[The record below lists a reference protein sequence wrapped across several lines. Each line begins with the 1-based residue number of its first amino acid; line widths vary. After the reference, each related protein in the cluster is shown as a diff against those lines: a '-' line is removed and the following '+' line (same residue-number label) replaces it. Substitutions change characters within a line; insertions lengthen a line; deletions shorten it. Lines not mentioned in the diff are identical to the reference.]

1 MANASNSNSNSNSN
15 NNPTLPI
22 SLDPDAVEDLI
33 YFSRTGELEGL
44 RDLISALCRTHS
56 CSPAVILASAINV
69 DADGLGSQST
79 LLHYPAANGNL
90 EVVEYLISLIN
101 SNETGSK
108 IAETSM
114 SSEMDNQQKEQ
125 QQRLTSSTSSLINRQ
140 NVSGNTPLH
149 WAAINGHLEVVKALV
164 AAGADPSIVNAAGRD
179 AVVESECSANK
190 GAEECANWLL
200 KNCEGL
206 ERGVGGGD
214 EAQAADTTMDDVEV
228 ENGEAAGEA
237 EDGVERGQGENQTQP

>member
-44 RDLISALCRTHS
+44 RDLISALCRSHS
-56 CSPAVILASAINV
+56 CSPAAILASAIDV

-79 LLHYPAANGNL
+79 LLHYPAANGNF
-90 EVVEYLISLIN
+90 EVVEYLISLIQ
-101 SNETGSK
+101 
-108 IAETSM
+108 ETS
-114 SSEMDNQQKEQ
+114 SENEVEKQQKEQ
-125 QQRLTSSTSSLINRQ
+125 QQRLTSSSSSSSLINRQ

-179 AVVESECSANK
+179 AVVESECSANE
-190 GAEECANWLL
+190 GAKECANWLL
-200 KNCEGL
+200 KNCQGL

>member
-1 MANASNSNSNSNSN
+1 MASASNSN
-15 NNPTLPI
+15 NNPRLSI

-56 CSPAVILASAINV
+56 CSPAAILASAVDV

-90 EVVEYLISLIN
+90 EVVEYLISLI
-101 SNETGSK
+101 K
-108 IAETSM
+108 ETS
-114 SSEMDNQQKEQ
+114 SENEVEKQQQEQQQPQQ
-125 QQRLTSSTSSLINRQ
+125 QQRLTSSSSSSLINRQ

-214 EAQAADTTMDDVEV
+214 EQQAADTTMEDVEV
-228 ENGEAAGEA
+228 ENGEGEAAGEA
-237 EDGVERGQGENQTQP
+237 EAEEGGERGQGENQTQP